1 MGIKVQDC
9 TVELIF
15 SIWDQDIKVSDVPG
29 IIEEALDKAGYA
41 LSSSPSVVMVR
52 ERVEEI

>member
-1 MGIKVQDC
+1 MEVKVQDC

-41 LSSSPSVVMVR
+41 LSNSPSVVMVR

>member
-1 MGIKVQDC
+1 MEVKVQDC

-52 ERVEEI
+52 ERLEEI